1 MQVTDYKVLGRLPDP
16 FTFKNGE
23 KVKNTADWRAR
34 RAELYED
41 VITLQYGHQPPQP
54 DFVRVQRTC
63 KQALVP
69 NAIVAYRITTGRLAH
84 PVVYT
89 MYVFLPADYERE
101 KKYPVVL
108 DGDGVYAVTN
118 DMTNIRLFTDNGIIF
133 ARFDRTQLADD
144 TASQQPWCDG
154 RTGPLYECYPEY
166 DFGALGAWAWGYSRA
181 IDALAQMDY
190 VDMSCIAV
198 TGHSRGGKTAMLAGA
213 LDERIAIVNP
223 VQTCA
228 GSGSCY
234 RVHMKGIPAGEEKE
248 LPSETLSDIWK
259 NLGFWFGPRMGD
271 YVRCEEELPFDC
283 HMMKA
288 MIAPRTLLMS
298 EAADDIW
305 GNPLGSYQT
314 SIAAREVWKLHGCP
328 ENILWYWKPGGHSH
342 TLEDLTMLFSVI
354 QNKRFGTPLHENMG
368 RLLFDAPAPI
378 WDWKCPET
386 E

>member
-1 MQVTDYKVLGRLPDP
+1 MLNVTKFEVLDKLPDP

-34 RAELYED
+34 RAELYDD

-54 DFVRVQRTC
+54 EFVRVQRTC
-63 KQALVP
+63 KQALAE

-89 MYVFLPADYERE
+89 MYVFLPAGYTPGE
-101 KKYPVVL
+101 KYPVVL

-118 DMTNIRLFTDNGIIF
+118 DMSNIRLFTENGIIF

-144 TASQQPWCDG
+144 TAWQQPWCDG
-154 RTGPLYECYPEY
+154 RTGPLYDCYPDY
-166 DFGALGAWAWGYSRA
+166 DFGALGAWAWGYRRA

-198 TGHSRGGKTAMLAGA
+198 TGHSRGGKTALLAGA

-228 GSGSCY
+228 GGGACY
-234 RVHMKGIPAGEEKE
+234 RVHMSGTEDGGEEAR
-248 LPSETLSDIWK
+248 SETLADIWR

-271 YVRCEEELPFDC
+271 YVHNEAGLPFDS
-283 HMMKA
+283 HMLKA
-288 MIAPRTLLMS
+288 MVAPRTLLMS
-298 EAADDIW
+298 EAAGDLW
-305 GNPLGSYQT
+305 ANPLGSYLT
-314 SIAAREVWKLHGCP
+314 STAAREVWKLYGCP
-328 ENILWYWKPGGHSH
+328 ENIQWYWKPGGHSH
-342 TLEDLTMLFSVI
+342 NTEDLTMLYSVI
-354 QNKRFGTPLHENMG
+354 QNKLHGTPLHENMG
-368 RLLFDAPAPI
+368 RILFEAPAPI
-378 WDWKCPET
+378 WDWACP
-386 E
+386 